1 MPTGLALTIPILVF
15 LMTIGIGTDLTAKN
29 FRDVVTQPR
38 GAIVGL
44 VAQLILLPLVGF
56 GVAWLFRGDPSIAL
70 GIVLLAACPGGP
82 LSNSLSYVARGNV
95 QLSISLTAVSGFL
108 ALITTPTLAIIGL
121 DLFSEAGADPIN
133 LPIGPTIGNIAGLV
147 ILPTI
152 IGMLLR
158 HKFPQM
164 ISRNADLIRRGC
176 TLLMLAAV
184 IVVVVVSYQTLVEN
198 LSGFLAATVL
208 LLVGLYI
215 TSRVLAHLFVPDD
228 DTRFTIVAET
238 VIQNVV
244 IAAII
249 AVAIIERPELALFS
263 AVYSAPTAVLMAL
276 LALRRGRNAVS

>member
-15 LMTIGIGTDLTAKN
+15 LMTIGIGTDLTTNN

-44 VAQLILLPLVGF
+44 LAQLILLPLVGF
-56 GVAWLFRGDPSIAL
+56 GVAWLFRDDPSIAL

-108 ALITTPTLAIIGL
+108 ALITTPTLALIGL
-121 DLFSEAGADPIN
+121 ELFSKAGAEPIN
-133 LPIGPTIGNIAGLV
+133 LPVGPTVGNIAGLV

-164 ISRNADLIRRGC
+164 IAGNADLIRRGC
-176 TLLMLAAV
+176 TLLMLVAV
-184 IVVVVVSYQTLVEN
+184 IVVVVVSYQTFVEN
-198 LSGFLAATVL
+198 LEGFLSATAL
-208 LLVGLYI
+208 LLVGLY
-215 TSRVLAHLFVPDD
+215 LAAKALTYFFVPDD

-238 VIQNVV
+238 VVQNVV

-249 AVAIIERPELALFS
+249 AVAIIGRPELALFA

-276 LALRRGRNAVS
+276 LALRRGRNVAS